1 MKLNLFLIS
10 LSDTPSSADRP
21 SRGKKKP
28 VSQRVTSDNEDT
40 TSSEDENNLKVKRSN
55 KINKTI
61 GETSATSST
70 KAGPPSP
77 SPSKA
82 KSTKERIIPDRSA
95 PKHIPSKNAYSNI
108 SSSSITREK
117 KKDSSNSKGKK

>member
-55 KINKTI
+55 KINKAI

-70 KAGPPSP
+70 KAGPP

-108 SSSSITREK
+108 SSSSITRGK
-117 KKDSSNSKGKK
+117 KNDSSNSKGKK